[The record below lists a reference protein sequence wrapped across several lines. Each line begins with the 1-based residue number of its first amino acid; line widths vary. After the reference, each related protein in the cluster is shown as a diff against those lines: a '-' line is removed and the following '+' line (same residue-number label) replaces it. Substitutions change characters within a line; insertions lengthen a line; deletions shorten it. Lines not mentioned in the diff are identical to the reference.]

1 MDEEEA
7 LGEDNVDTRLEV
19 GAVKLVEEYED
30 DWEVSIEVITSLLFP
45 WIIEYMLGPV
55 EVNCCWW

>member
-30 DWEVSIEVITSLLFP
+30 DWEISIEVITSLLFP
-45 WIIEYMLGPV
+45 
-55 EVNCCWW
+55 